1 MQIQCPYLLL
11 SVHGPL
17 PAVTC
22 ELQTAACV
30 MVFKVPVSGAVY
42 LDQCSGSRG
51 PMWQP
56 HHAAGLEIP
65 LHNWPRCPE
74 GDIRPESI
82 LSRAFGTSRT
92 ASHRSVTLFKGPE
105 SLHKPKYDFEA
116 PKGFA

>member
-22 ELQTAACV
+22 ELQTAACACV

-65 LHNWPRCPE
+65 LVSLTSDHTIMQLVW
-74 GDIRPESI
+74 RP
-82 LSRAFGTSRT
+82 
-92 ASHRSVTLFKGPE
+92 H
-105 SLHKPKYDFEA
+105 
-116 PKGFA
+116 

>member
-1 MQIQCPYLLL
+1 MTEML
-11 SVHGPL
+11 SGD
-17 PAVTC
+17 PA
-22 ELQTAACV
+22 ADMRA
-30 MVFKVPVSGAVY
+30 
-42 LDQCSGSRG
+42 
-51 PMWQP
+51 
-56 HHAAGLEIP
+56 AAGEARCRSHHRCYTADTHIVTRAANGP

-74 GDIRPESI
+74 GDIRPEAI